1 MSALILLAIVAA
13 LLILRQPLLVIL
25 LAAIAFSQTVWGRGE
40 LTWII
45 EDMFVS
51 LDKELI
57 LAIPMFMLCGGVMT
71 KGSTARRLTDVAR
84 ALVGHLPGGLGVAA
98 VLSSAIFAAISGSSI
113 VTMLAIGSVIYPAMR
128 EAGYSNRFSLGTVMS
143 GGTLGIIIPPSI
155 PLILYGLVT
164 ETSIVDLFRAGV
176 GPGLL
181 LVALF
186 AGYSV
191 IANWNMPTPRFSMI
205 ALLQA
210 LRAGIWALMMPVI
223 LLGGIYSGFFSPT
236 EAAAVALVYSVIIE
250 LAVHREIGVRDLKG
264 VVLESAKLGG
274 ALFPLIAV
282 ALSLNLILIE
292 NRVPGMMVG
301 IVESWIDSPITF
313 IIIVNLLLLAVGA
326 VMTTAEAIL
335 ILAPILAPVAAV
347 YGFDKVV
354 FGIIMIVNLEIGLL
368 TPPVGL
374 NLIVAMTAFKA
385 KFVELVKAALPF
397 IVLMVFAL
405 ALISWLPQISLF
417 FVR

>member
-1 MSALILLAIVAA
+1 
-13 LLILRQPLLVIL
+13 
-25 LAAIAFSQTVWGRGE
+25 
-40 LTWII
+40 
-45 EDMFVS
+45 
-51 LDKELI
+51 
-57 LAIPMFMLCGGVMT
+57 
-71 KGSTARRLTDVAR
+71 
-84 ALVGHLPGGLGVAA
+84 
-98 VLSSAIFAAISGSSI
+98 
-113 VTMLAIGSVIYPAMR
+113 
-128 EAGYSNRFSLGTVMS
+128 MS
-143 GGTLGIIIPPSI
+143 GGTLGIIISPSI

-186 AGYSV
+186 AAYAV
-191 IANWNMPTPRFSMI
+191 VRNWKMPTQRFSMATLTGALRHGVW
-205 ALLQA
+205 ALL
-210 LRAGIWALMMPVI
+210 MPAI

-236 EAAAVALVYSVIIE
+236 EAAAVALIYSVLIE
-250 LAVHREIGVRDLKG
+250 LAVHREIGVRDLG
-264 VVLESAKLGG
+264 DVVLEAANLGG

-292 NRVPGMMVG
+292 NRVPDLMVG
-301 IVESWIDSPITF
+301 LVDGWIDSPVTF
-313 IIIVNLLLLAVGA
+313 IIAVNLLLLAVGA

-385 KFVELVKAALPF
+385 RFMDLVKAAVPF
-397 IVLMVFAL
+397 ILLMLL
-405 ALISWLPQISLF
+405 ALGLLSWLPSISLF
-417 FVR
+417 LVR

>member
-1 MSALILLAIVAA
+1 MSALLLFALIAI

-25 LAAIAFSQTVWGRGE
+25 LAAIAYAQMVWGRGH

-71 KGSTARRLTDVAR
+71 KGTTARRLTDVAR
-84 ALVGHLPGGLGVAA
+84 TMIGHLPGGLGVAA
-98 VLSSAIFAAISGSSI
+98 VLSSAVFAAISGSSI
-113 VTMLAIGSVIYPAMR
+113 VTMIAIGSVIYPSMR
-128 EAGYSNRFSLGTVMS
+128 EAGYNKRFALGTVLS

-164 ETSIVDLFRAGV
+164 ESSIVDLFRAGV
-176 GPGLL
+176 GPGILL
-181 LVALF
+181 VGLFAVYSVVANRKMETTKFSLAAFLVAL
-186 AGYSV
+186 
-191 IANWNMPTPRFSMI
+191 R
-205 ALLQA
+205 
-210 LRAGIWALMMPVI
+210 RGIWALMMPII

-236 EAAAVALVYSVIIE
+236 EAAAVALVYAAFVE
-250 LAVHREIGVRDLKG
+250 LFIHGDLRLGDLKN
-264 VVLESAKLGG
+264 VVLEAAKLGG

-292 NRVPGMMVG
+292 NRVPDQMLDLVSG
-301 IVESWIDSPITF
+301 WIDSPVTF
-313 IIIVNLLLLAVGA
+313 IIAVNLLLLAVGA
-326 VMTTAEAIL
+326 FMTTAEAIL
-335 ILAPILAPVAAV
+335 ILAPLLAPLAV
-347 YGFDKVV
+347 SYGYDKIV

-374 NLIVAMTAFKA
+374 NLIVGMSAFRQPFGTLA
-385 KFVELVKAALPF
+385 RAAVPF
-397 IVLMVFAL
+397 ILLMMFAL
-405 ALISWLPQISLF
+405 VLICWQPMISLF

>member
-1 MSALILLAIVAA
+1 MSALGLIGIAGA
-13 LLILRQPLLVIL
+13 LLLLRQPLLVIL
-25 LAAIAFSQTVWGRGE
+25 LAAIAYAQLLWGSGN

-45 EDMFVS
+45 EDMYVS

-71 KGSTARRLTDVAR
+71 KGSTALRLTNVAR

-98 VLSSAIFAAISGSSI
+98 ILSSAIFAAISGSSI
-113 VTMLAIGSVIYPAMR
+113 VTMIAIGSVIYPAMR

-186 AGYSV
+186 AIYAIV
-191 IANWNMPTPRFSMI
+191 ANWRMPTEKFSFPNLI
-205 ALLQA
+205 TA
-210 LRAGIWALMMPVI
+210 LRRGIWALLMPFI
-223 LLGGIYSGFFSPT
+223 LLGGIYSGYFSPT
-236 EAAAVALVYSVIIE
+236 EAAAVALVYSVLIE
-250 LAVHREIGVRDLKG
+250 LLIHKEIKFRDLKG
-264 VVLESAKLGG
+264 VILDAAKLGG

-292 NRVPGMMVG
+292 NRVPDQMVDLVQG
-301 IVESWIDSPITF
+301 WITGPVMF

-335 ILAPILAPVAAV
+335 ILAPILAPIAAV
-347 YGFDKVV
+347 YGFDKVL
-354 FGIIMIVNLEIGLL
+354 FGVIMIINLEIGLL

-374 NLIVAMTAFKA
+374 NLIVAMSAFKQ
-385 KFVELVKAALPF
+385 KFVTLVRAAIPF
-397 IVLMVFAL
+397 ILLMIFAL
-405 ALISWLPQISLF
+405 GLIAWLPEISLF

>member
-1 MSALILLAIVAA
+1 MNALLLFLIVCA

-25 LAAIAFSQTVWGRGE
+25 LAAIAYAQLVWGGGH

-84 ALVGHLPGGLGVAA
+84 ALTGHLPGGLGIAA
-98 VLSSAIFAAISGSSI
+98 IISSAIFAAISGSSI
-113 VTMLAIGSVIYPAMR
+113 VTMLAIGSVVYPAMR
-128 EAGYSNRFSLGTVMS
+128 EAGYNKRFALGAVMS

-164 ETSIVDLFRAGV
+164 ESSIVDLFRAGV
-176 GPGLL
+176 GPGIL
-181 LVALF
+181 LVLLMTV
-186 AGYSV
+186 YSV
-191 IANWNMPTPRFSMI
+191 AANRHMPTTPFS
-205 ALLQA
+205 LET
-210 LRAGIWALMMPVI
+210 LRHSLRRGIWALLMPVI
-223 LLGGIYSGFFSPT
+223 LLGGIYSGLFSPT
-236 EAAAVALVYSVIIE
+236 EAAAVALMYSVVIE
-250 LAVHREIGVRDLKG
+250 LAVHREIGFADLKD
-264 VVLESAKLGG
+264 VVLEAAKLGG

-292 NRVPGMMVG
+292 NRVPDMMLGLVDG
-301 IVESWIDSPITF
+301 WITSPITF
-313 IIIVNLLLLAVGA
+313 IIIVNLLLLGVGA
-326 VMTTAEAIL
+326 MMTTAEAIL
-335 ILAPILAPVAAV
+335 ILAPILAPIAAV
-347 YGFDKVV
+347 YGFNKIV

-374 NLIVAMTAFKA
+374 NLIVAMSAFKE
-385 KFVELVKAALPF
+385 KFGLLVRAALPF
-397 IVLMVFAL
+397 IALMVLAL
-405 ALISWLPQISLF
+405 ALISWLPEISLY
-417 FVR
+417 FVN

>member
-1 MSALILLAIVAA
+1 MNALILFAIIAA
-13 LLILRQPLLVIL
+13 LLLLRQPILVIL
-25 LAAIAFSQTVWGRGE
+25 LAAIGFAQLTWGAGQ

-71 KGSTARRLTDVAR
+71 QGSTARRLIDVAR
-84 ALVGHLPGGLGVAA
+84 ALTGHLPGGLGIAA
-98 VLSSAIFAAISGSSI
+98 VISSAIFAAISGSSI
-113 VTMLAIGSVIYPAMR
+113 VTMIAIGSVLYPAMR
-128 EAGYSNRFSLGTVMS
+128 QSGYGKKFSLGVVIS
-143 GGTLGIIIPPSI
+143 SGTLGIIIPPSI

-186 AGYSV
+186 AIYAV
-191 IANWNMPTPRFSMI
+191 VANWKQPTTPFSLPV
-205 ALLQA
+205 LLQA
-210 LRAGIWALMMPVI
+210 LRDGIWALMMPVI
-223 LLGGIYSGFFSPT
+223 LLGGIYSGLFSPT
-236 EAAAVALVYSVIIE
+236 EAAAVALLYATIVEMAISRE
-250 LAVHREIGVRDLKG
+250 LKIGDLRNI
-264 VVLESAKLGG
+264 VLDTAKLGG
-274 ALFPLIAV
+274 SLFPLIAV

-292 NRVPGMMVG
+292 NRVPDLMLDFVDG
-301 IVESWIDSPITF
+301 WITNPVTF
-313 IIIVNLLLLAVGA
+313 IILVNILLLVVGA

-335 ILAPILAPVAAV
+335 ILGPILAPVAVV

-374 NLIVAMTAFKA
+374 NLIVALTTFRE
-385 KFVELVKAALPF
+385 KFGTLARSAIPF
-397 IVLMVFAL
+397 IFLMILAL
-405 ALISWLPQISLF
+405 ALISAFPSISLF
-417 FVR
+417 MVR

>member
-1 MSALILLAIVAA
+1 MNALFLLVIVAM
-13 LLILRQPLLVIL
+13 LLVLRQPLLVIL
-25 LAAIAFSQTVWGRGE
+25 LAAIAYAQIFWGSGH

-71 KGSTARRLTDVAR
+71 KGTTARRLTDVAR
-84 ALVGHLPGGLGVAA
+84 ALVGHLPGGLGVAGI
-98 VLSSAIFAAISGSSI
+98 LSSAVFAAISGSSI

-128 EAGYSNRFSLGTVMS
+128 EAGYSKRFALGTVMS

-181 LVALF
+181 LVGLF
-186 AGYSV
+186 AVYSV
-191 IANWNMPTPRFSMI
+191 IANRSMQTERFSMRGLI
-205 ALLQA
+205 TA
-210 LRAGIWALMMPVI
+210 LRHGVWALMMPVI

-236 EAAAVALVYSVIIE
+236 EAAAVALVYAVIIE
-250 LAVHREIGVRDLKG
+250 LALHREISVSDLKG
-264 VVLESAKLGG
+264 VVLEAAKLGG

-292 NRVPGMMVG
+292 NRVPDQMVD
-301 IVESWIDSPITF
+301 IVDDWITSPVTF
-313 IIIVNLLLLAVGA
+313 IITVNIVLLLVGA
-326 VMTTAEAIL
+326 FMTTAEAIL
-335 ILAPILAPVAAV
+335 ILGPILAPMAV
-347 YGFDKVV
+347 FYGFDKVV
-354 FGIIMIVNLEIGLL
+354 FGVIMIVNLEIGLL

-374 NLIVAMTAFKA
+374 NLIVAMSAFKE
-385 KFVELVKAALPF
+385 KFGLLVRAAAPF
-397 IVLMVFAL
+397 IVLMIGAL
-405 ALISWLPQISLF
+405 ALISWLPEISLF

>member
-25 LAAIAFSQTVWGRGE
+25 LAAIAYAQMVWGSGQ
-40 LTWII
+40 LVWII

-71 KGSTARRLTDVAR
+71 KGTTARRLTDVAR
-84 ALVGHLPGGLGVAA
+84 ALVGHLPGGLGVAGI
-98 VLSSAIFAAISGSSI
+98 LSSAIFAAISGSSI

-128 EAGYSNRFSLGTVMS
+128 EAGYTKRFALGTVMS

-181 LVALF
+181 LVGLF
-186 AGYSV
+186 AVYSV
-191 IANWNMPTPRFSMI
+191 IANRKMATARFSMRGLI
-205 ALLQA
+205 ES
-210 LRAGIWALMMPVI
+210 LRHGVWALMMPVI

-236 EAAAVALVYSVIIE
+236 EAAAVALVYAVIIE
-250 LAVHREIGVRDLKG
+250 LLVHREIALRDLKD
-264 VVLESAKLGG
+264 VVLEAAKLGG

-292 NRVPGMMVG
+292 NRVPDQMVDL
-301 IVESWIDSPITF
+301 VDDWITSPVTF
-313 IIIVNLLLLAVGA
+313 IIMVNLLLLAVGA
-326 VMTTAEAIL
+326 FMTTAEAIL
-335 ILAPILAPVAAV
+335 ILGPILAPMAV
-347 YGFDKVV
+347 FYGFDKVV
-354 FGIIMIVNLEIGLL
+354 FGVIMIVNLEIGLL

-374 NLIVAMTAFKA
+374 NLIVAMSAFKE
-385 KFVELVKAALPF
+385 KFGLLVRAALPF
-397 IVLMVFAL
+397 IALMIGAL

>member
-25 LAAIAFSQTVWGRGE
+25 LAAIAYAQMVWGSGQ
-40 LTWII
+40 LGWII

-71 KGSTARRLTDVAR
+71 KGTTARRLTDVAR
-84 ALVGHLPGGLGVAA
+84 ALVGHLPGGLGVAGI
-98 VLSSAIFAAISGSSI
+98 LSSAIFAAISGSSI

-128 EAGYSNRFSLGTVMS
+128 EAGYTKRFALGTVMS

-181 LVALF
+181 LVGLF
-186 AGYSV
+186 AVYSV
-191 IANWNMPTPRFSMI
+191 IANRKMTTARFSMRGLI
-205 ALLQA
+205 ES
-210 LRAGIWALMMPVI
+210 LRHGVWALMMPVI

-236 EAAAVALVYSVIIE
+236 EAAAVALVYAVIIE
-250 LAVHREIGVRDLKG
+250 LLVHREIALRDLKD
-264 VVLESAKLGG
+264 VVLEAAKLGG

-292 NRVPGMMVG
+292 NRVPDQMVDL
-301 IVESWIDSPITF
+301 VDDWITSPVTF
-313 IIIVNLLLLAVGA
+313 IIMVNLLLLAVGA
-326 VMTTAEAIL
+326 FMTTAEAIL
-335 ILAPILAPVAAV
+335 ILGPILAPMAV
-347 YGFDKVV
+347 FYGFDKVV
-354 FGIIMIVNLEIGLL
+354 FGVIMIVNLEIGLL

-374 NLIVAMTAFKA
+374 NLIVAMSAFKE
-385 KFVELVKAALPF
+385 KFGLLVRAALPF
-397 IVLMVFAL
+397 IALMIGAL